1 MICVVGKMVWRR
13 ERNLFPDEFCMISLQ
28 NDGSSLNDGNRI
40 LWEKGN
46 GGNRKK
52 WKSHKGKTVHA
63 KIIKSNLKCVQERK
77 EQNREKHKTK
87 ILISIE

>member
-1 MICVVGKMVWRR
+1 MMVT
-13 ERNLFPDEFCMISLQ
+13 EYC
-28 NDGSSLNDGNRI
+28 
-40 LWEKGN
+40 EKKEMGETEKN
-46 GGNRKK
+46 ENPI
-52 WKSHKGKTVHA
+52 KGKTVHA